1 MLHVA
6 PGTRIFLATAPVD
19 LRRGHDGLAALVQS
33 MFEMDPLGGHLF
45 VFVGRRVDCVKVL
58 FWDRGGLVLYY
69 KCLAKVAVRQSPPP
83 SRLDLGSAS

>member
-6 PGTRIFLATAPVD
+6 PGTRLFLATAPVD